1 MLEILKTCSHGK
13 KKIHIVVNHN
23 LDHCFHVLALINKVM
38 KAPTF
43 GQCLNDKI
51 VRWLWAH
58 IVRRK

>member
-23 LDHCFHVLALINKVM
+23 LDHCFHILALISKVM

-51 VRWLWAH
+51 VR
-58 IVRRK
+58 